1 MDIASLVESAARA
14 HGLPPELAGAVVRV
28 ESGANPLA
36 FRFEPG
42 FFNRYVLRNASLRA
56 KPPCSL
62 ETERQARAM
71 SWGLMQVMGETA
83 RELGFDGPFLSALT
97 DPATGLDYGCRLLA
111 RLKARYLKDHG
122 WPGVA
127 AAYNAGS
134 VRFAPRGSFVNQ
146 AYVDAVA
153 KALQGRWPK

>member
-1 MDIASLVESAARA
+1 MDIASLVDCAARV
-14 HGLPPELAGAVVRV
+14 HCLPAELAAAVVRV
-28 ESGANPLA
+28 ESGGNPLA
-36 FRFEPG
+36 FRYEPA
-42 FFNRYVLRNASLRA
+42 FLKRYVLPNASVKA
-56 KPPCSL
+56 KAPCSL

-83 RELGFDGPFLSALT
+83 RGLGFDGPFLSALT

-111 RLKARYLKDHG
+111 RLKARHLAAHG

-134 VRFAPRGSFVNQ
+134 VRFAPNGSFVNQ
-146 AYVDAVA
+146 AYVDAVG
-153 KALQGRWPK
+153 KALDGRWPQ